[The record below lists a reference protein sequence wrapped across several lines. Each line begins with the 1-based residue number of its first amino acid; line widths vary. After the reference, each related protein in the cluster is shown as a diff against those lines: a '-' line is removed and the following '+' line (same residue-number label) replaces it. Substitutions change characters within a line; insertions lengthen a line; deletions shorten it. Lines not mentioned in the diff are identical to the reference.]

1 MLYIREVGIFR
12 CSECLYE
19 WAIVLF
25 TQPIGI
31 VKCSLEV
38 HIRISP
44 NLECYPGTFCLLF
57 SGILLNTYSF
67 HTDLRHYIA
76 EKYAATVFIK
86 ETLNHSL
93 NRFIQ
98 NQNRCLYLWV
108 SHWVNR
114 LVWTHWFIQE
124 QNTTTVLEAPY
135 DSALTL
141 FATVFIGCAK
151 TNRQYCVWNVSYSV
165 INSFMISSSF

>member
-1 MLYIREVGIFR
+1 MHVN
-12 CSECLYE
+12 E

-31 VKCSLEV
+31 VKCSLKV

-67 HTDLRHYIA
+67 HTDLRHYIV

-93 NRFIQ
+93 NRFIQTYWFIQ

-114 LVWTHWFIQE
+114 LVWTHWSIQE
-124 QNTTTVLEAPY
+124 QNTTTVFEAPY
-135 DSALTL
+135 DSALTCLQL
-141 FATVFIGCAK
+141 FSWLYKNKQTVLCLKCKLLSYNFFHDFIM
-151 TNRQYCVWNVSYSV
+151 
-165 INSFMISSSF
+165 SF